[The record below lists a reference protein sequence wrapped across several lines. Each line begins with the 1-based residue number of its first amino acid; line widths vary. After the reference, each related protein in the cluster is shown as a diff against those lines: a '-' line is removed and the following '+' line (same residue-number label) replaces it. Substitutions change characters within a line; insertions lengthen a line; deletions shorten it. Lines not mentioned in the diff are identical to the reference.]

1 MILSTLQIVALA
13 WMGLCWF
20 AWGMSFRKPSKQ
32 AQGQEKVVRAPASRW
47 GIFFVM
53 LGFAC
58 IWAFVRPVGFE
69 KSAASLI
76 ASMVLGPPS
85 VVLVWM
91 AARHLDKQWR
101 FEAALSEDHKLI
113 TTGPYRWLRNPIYA
127 SMLGM
132 LLATGFA
139 KTWWPPLVAGV
150 IFFVIGTEIRVRAEE
165 RLLAARFGEEFAQY
179 KTTTPAYFPFL
190 R

>member
-1 MILSTLQIVALA
+1 MLTIACYVELA
-13 WMGLCWF
+13 VCWI
-20 AWGMSFRKPSKQ
+20 AWSLAFVKPRKRAAGAKK
-32 AQGQEKVVRAPASRW
+32 KVSAPVSRW
-47 GIFFVM
+47 GIFLVM
-53 LGFAC
+53 LGYAC

-76 ASMVLGPPS
+76 ASMMIAPPS

-139 KTWWPPLVAGV
+139 KTWWPILVAGV
-150 IFFVIGTEIRVRAEE
+150 IFFLIGTEIRVRAEE
-165 RLLAARFGEEFAQY
+165 RLLASRFGEEFEKY
-179 KTTTPAYFPFL
+179 KATTPAYLPFI